1 MQNLERKEGQNDD
14 DSCTSQ
20 ECDKLCLLA
29 WQNMANILPPV
40 RPGIED
46 STFLTI
52 VILKVEVWLTSKT
65 DATYCEKS

>member
-40 RPGIED
+40 RPGSEN
-46 STFLTI
+46 STLQAI
-52 VILKVEVWLTSKT
+52 VIPKVKVWLTSKT